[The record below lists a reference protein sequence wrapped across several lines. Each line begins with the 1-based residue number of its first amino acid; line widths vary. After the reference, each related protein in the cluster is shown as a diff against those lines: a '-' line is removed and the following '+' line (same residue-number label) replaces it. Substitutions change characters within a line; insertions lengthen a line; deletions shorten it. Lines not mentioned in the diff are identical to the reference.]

1 MINTL
6 EEIQRRRVD
15 MKRVLAYALVLLFVL
30 SFASSAIGSSL
41 ELAKDIA
48 DSANEQIESLIE
60 TAVQKAE
67 KLTEHYEEKG
77 MSLVAYETLIDNLG
91 NSLAERAFLISQSA
105 ITKIGELGHK
115 AICYYVPV
123 RLGYRVF
130 LIDPILIID
139 D

>member
-1 MINTL
+1 MINTF
-6 EEIQRRRVD
+6 EEIQRRRVG
-15 MKRVLAYALVLLFVL
+15 MKRVLTYALVLLFVL

-77 MSLVAYETLIDNLG
+77 MSPVTYKTLIDNLG
-91 NSLAERAFLISQSA
+91 NDLAEKAFFISQSA
-105 ITKIGELGHK
+105 IRRIEELGYK
-115 AICYYVPV
+115 AVCYYVPV

>member
-1 MINTL
+1 M
-6 EEIQRRRVD
+6 
-15 MKRVLAYALVLLFVL
+15 
-30 SFASSAIGSSL
+30 
-41 ELAKDIA
+41 AKDIA

-67 KLTEHYEEKG
+67 KFTQHYEEKG

-91 NSLAERAFLISQSA
+91 NNLAERAFLISQSG
-105 ITKIGELGHK
+105 ITKIGELGYK

-123 RLGYRVF
+123 RLGYKVF